1 MEEQMLANRM
11 LLGAIVAAVAVPAC
25 AAEESFVIDP
35 VHSQPYFE
43 ARHIGMSLQHGNF
56 SEMTG
61 KVMLDRDA
69 KKGMVDV
76 TIDATS
82 IRTYDGRLD
91 AIVKGDRF
99 FNVDKYP
106 TLTFKSDK
114 VKFDGDR
121 LVGVDGDFTMLGVT
135 RPVSFKVANFV

>member
-1 MEEQMLANRM
+1 WRRQNEARITVVLHSMEEPIMANRA
-11 LLGAIVAAVAVPAC
+11 LLGAIVAAVAAPAF
-25 AAEESFVIDP
+25 AAEEAFVIDP

-56 SEMTG
+56 SKMTG

-69 KKGMVDV
+69 KKGMVDA

-82 IRTYDGRLD
+82 IRTYDSRLD
-91 AIVKGDRF
+91 AVVKGERF

-106 TLTFKSDK
+106 TLTFKSNK
-114 VKFDGDR
+114 LAF
-121 LVGVDGDFTMLGVT
+121 
-135 RPVSFKVANFV
+135 

>member
-1 MEEQMLANRM
+1 MEEPIVANRA
-11 LLGAIVAAVAVPAC
+11 LLAVIVAAVAAPAF

-35 VHSQPYFE
+35 VHSQPSFE

-56 SEMTG
+56 GKMTG

-82 IRTYDGRLD
+82 IRTYDPRLD

-106 TLTFKSDK
+106 TLTFKSEK
-114 VKFDGDR
+114 VKFDG
-121 LVGVDGDFTMLGVT
+121 
-135 RPVSFKVANFV
+135 